1 MQGSV
6 RRNYRQEL
14 EEGLLPFRL
23 ARKRKGKPRSG
34 WLRGIR
40 EAVGIP
46 VDEVARRLG
55 VCRWEIRRLEKSEE
69 NRRIQLATLQRAAE
83 GLGCE
88 LVYAL
93 VPKEGTLEEM
103 AAAQDGMRAEALAK
117 RRAERDEGKEAL
129 AQFVGMRESYLAAM
143 QTMLRR
149 EGYRVRPR
157 KTDRGDEQKMAEFE
171 RNIRVMKMAGMLG
184 PFMRE
189 FLREQAEGRGKDG
202 VAEGSGGYWDLHP
215 KALSMSALG

>member
-1 MQGSV
+1 MEGSK
-6 RRNYRQEL
+6 RTICRQEL
-14 EEGLLPFRL
+14 EEGLLPFQM
-23 ARKRKGKPRSG
+23 ARKPTGKPKRG

-46 VDEVARRLG
+46 VDEVARRMG

-69 NRRIQLATLQRAAE
+69 RQRIQLATLKRAAE

-93 VPKEGTLEEM
+93 VPKEGTLKEM
-103 AAAQDGMRAEALAK
+103 AAAQEEARRRALEKRRAEREEGAEALAK
-117 RRAERDEGKEAL
+117 FIGWKET
-129 AQFVGMRESYLAAM
+129 YLAAM
-143 QTMLRR
+143 QTMLRK

-157 KTDRGDEQKMAEFE
+157 TTDRGDEEKMAAFE
-171 RNIRVMKMAGMLG
+171 LQIRVMKMSGMLG

-189 FLREQAEGRGKDG
+189 FLKEQSGGKGKDDQRKL
-202 VAEGSGGYWDLHP
+202 EG
-215 KALSMSALG
+215 